1 MPTIVCAHE
10 PGVGFAADA
19 YARLKGL
26 GVALVTYGPGA
37 LNTLNPVAC
46 AYAEQ
51 SPLLV
56 VSGGPEVAMRRPELH
71 LHHVVKTF
79 ESQLQ
84 IYREVTVDA
93 AVLDDAESAPET
105 IDRVLRNV
113 VKWKRPGYLEI
124 PRDRVHLPVADPVGG
139 LELSPSGEIS
149 ATLAGALD
157 EVTAEIGA
165 MLETAEPARALCRR
179 PGPPART
186 DRRGRAPGRAVADPG
201 RHGPPWQGIVSREP
215 PTVRGHLSWRSGRP
229 VIRALLDESDCVLGI
244 GVMLTDLG
252 TGFWTQRIDPKAR
265 DHDRPGPRSCEVPPL
280 RRASDREVVTALLDR
295 LPASERPAPRF
306 DSGATA
312 EYPIVSTPP
321 PVVSQVDPQPVSPG
335 VIQIADVIAAL
346 KSLDQSRYSFVA
358 DVGDSWFVG
367 LELRADVFLAA
378 GYYSSMG
385 FAVPAAL
392 GVGIAEPSRRPLA
405 IVGDGAFQMTGTELS
420 TLVDQGLRPIVLL
433 LNNGGYGM
441 LEAIDGPRP
450 YYERRNWDYPAFAR
464 ALGAQS
470 ERVSTAAQ
478 LREALQRAEAARVA
492 YLIEALTARD
502 DLSPVMSRIQN
513 YLRASWQHPG
523 RPLNAGKNLWRIH
536 FLIGSGILGDVLDG
550 YHRLDLA
557 STDFGHR
564 FFPECDAV
572 MAAENVLGGRG
583 EYQP

>member
-1 MPTIVCAHE
+1 MNLTEYLFHRLRELGVGHTFGIPGDFVLPVYAVQQQVGMPTIVCAHE

-56 VSGGPEVAMRRPELH
+56 ISGGPEVALRRPELH

-93 AVLDDAESAPET
+93 AILDDAESAPET

-124 PRDRVHLPVADPVGG
+124 PRDRVHAPVPSPTGR
-139 LELSPSGEIS
+139 LELDPSAEIS
-149 ATLAGALD
+149 SALAGALD

-165 MLETAEPARALCRR
+165 MLASARR
-179 PGPPART
+179 PALYVGALVR
-186 DRRGRAPGRAVADPG
+186 
-201 RHGPPWQGIVSREP
+201 RHGLTDAVVRLAERLRIPVVTDLLGKASFPESHPQFAGIYLGALGD
-215 PTVRGHLSWRSGRP
+215 PT
-229 VIRALLDESDCVLGI
+229 IRTLLDESDCVLGI

-252 TGFWTQRIDPKAR
+252 TGFWTQRIDQKAQIMI
-265 DHDRPGPRSCEVPPL
+265 DPDRVHVKYHSYDGLPITQ
-280 RRASDREVVTALLDR
+280 VVAALLVR
-295 LPASERPAPRF
+295 LPHSERPAPRF

-312 EYPIVSTPP
+312 EYPIVTSPP
-321 PVVSQVDPQPVSPG
+321 PVIAREEAGAAGDA
-335 VIQIADVIAAL
+335 VIRIADVIAAL
-346 KSLDQSRYSFVA
+346 KRLDQTQYSLVA
-358 DVGDSWFVG
+358 DVGDGWFIS
-367 LELRADVFLAA
+367 LELRADVYLAA

-392 GVGIAEPSRRPLA
+392 GLGIAEPGRRPLA
-405 IVGDGAFQMTGTELS
+405 IVGDGAFQMTGTELA
-420 TLVDQGLRPIVLL
+420 TLVDQGLRPVILL

-464 ALGAQS
+464 ALGTEA
-470 ERVSTAAQ
+470 ERVTTAVE
-478 LREALQRAEAARVA
+478 LGEALRRAEAAPGA

-502 DLSPVMSRIQN
+502 DLSPVMARIRDH
-513 YLRASWQHPG
+513 LKSPG
-523 RPLNAGKNLWRIH
+523 STPLAL
-536 FLIGSGILGDVLDG
+536 
-550 YHRLDLA
+550 
-557 STDFGHR
+557 
-564 FFPECDAV
+564 
-572 MAAENVLGGRG
+572 
-583 EYQP
+583 